1 MTIHEHDRVS
11 ADRGGDSPHTTHAL
25 VDRLMAGEPYA
36 VAFGGQGSAW
46 LETLEE
52 LVSATGIE
60 TELATLVGEAELLL
74 DPVTDELIVVRPI
87 GFEPLQWVR
96 ALAAEDPVP
105 SDKHLTSAAVS
116 VPGVLL
122 TQIAATRALARQGMD
137 LVATAGRHGGAFAR
151 CAGGGSPQG
160 WWGTRRRAVC
170 LGPVDRCRRNAGG
183 PPARNFRPGRSPA
196 DGIGH
201 QRRPRAHRP
210 VARRVRPGRAHGAAT
225 GVVHPQ
231 RPACRRHH
239 RHPEQ
244 LSRFEL
250 YCRQISEKEEA
261 DRKNKVR
268 GGDVFSPV
276 FEPVQVE
283 VGFHTPRLSDG
294 IDIVAGWAEKAG
306 LDVALARELAD
317 AILIRKVDWVDEITR
332 VHAAGARWILD
343 LGPGDILTRLTA
355 PVIRGLGIG
364 IVPAAT
370 RGGQRNLF
378 TVGATPRLPGPGRA
392 THRPWFASP
401 TAGSSS
407 RRSSPG

>member
-1 MTIHEHDRVS
+1 MGTRTGGRGPGSVRQAPDVGRRVG
-11 ADRGGDSPHTTHAL
+11 ARRVAYPDRGDPG
-25 VDRLMAGEPYA
+25 AG
-36 VAFGGQGSAW
+36 
-46 LETLEE
+46 
-52 LVSATGIE
+52 
-60 TELATLVGEAELLL
+60 
-74 DPVTDELIVVRPI
+74 
-87 GFEPLQWVR
+87 
-96 ALAAEDPVP
+96 P
-105 SDKHLTSAAVS
+105 SRHG
-116 VPGVLL
+116 PRGHP
-122 TQIAATRALARQGMD
+122 
-137 LVATAGRHGGAFAR
+137 AGRHGGAFAR

-283 VGFHTPRLSDG
+283 VGFHT
-294 IDIVAGWAEKAG
+294 
-306 LDVALARELAD
+306 
-317 AILIRKVDWVDEITR
+317 
-332 VHAAGARWILD
+332 
-343 LGPGDILTRLTA
+343 
-355 PVIRGLGIG
+355 RGY
-364 IVPAAT
+364 
-370 RGGQRNLF
+370 
-378 TVGATPRLPGPGRA
+378 
-392 THRPWFASP
+392 P
-401 TAGSSS
+401 TGSTSS
-407 RRSSPG
+407 RAGPRRRASMSPWLGSWPMPS